1 MTRRLLFTGSRLHR
15 DGETD
20 QLIRIAL
27 AYAGQRLGRDTVL
40 VHGAARGGDEIA
52 AQWWTTWRLPVEPWP
67 ADWAGPCAPAWCQP
81 GHRKTNRSGA
91 EYCPLAGPR
100 RNQAMVDAGADLC
113 VAMPRGRSSGTFDCA
128 GRATAAGI
136 EVWPP
141 WVAARLTGEA
151 A

>member
-1 MTRRLLFTGSRLHR
+1 MTRRLLFTGSRRHR
-15 DGETD
+15 HGETE
-20 QLIRIAL
+20 QLIRVAL

-40 VHGAARGGDEIA
+40 VHGAARGGDELA
-52 AQWWTTWRLPVEPWP
+52 ARWWSGWGLPCEAWP
-67 ADWAGPCAPAWCQP
+67 ADWAGPCDPAVCRP
-81 GHRKTNRSGA
+81 GHRKTNQAGR

-128 GRATAAGI
+128 GRARAAGI

-141 WVAARLTGEA
+141 WVAAVLERA